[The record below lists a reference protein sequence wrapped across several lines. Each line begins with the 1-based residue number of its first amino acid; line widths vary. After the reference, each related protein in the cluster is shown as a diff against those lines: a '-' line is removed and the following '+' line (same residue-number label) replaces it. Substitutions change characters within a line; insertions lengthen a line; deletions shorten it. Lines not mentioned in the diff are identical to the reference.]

1 MSRFRLSLI
10 IVICVLLIGGVTIW
24 AAVRVGDSEEE
35 IPLSNTPANVI
46 EAANSALPG
55 GEITEVE
62 IEVEDGE
69 TIYEVEKV
77 VDGEEYEIEVTADGV
92 VKEVEKEG
100 EEEDDE
106 EDDD

>member
-1 MSRFRLSLI
+1 MSRSRLSLI
-10 IVICVLLIGGVTIW
+10 IVACVLLIGGVTIW
-24 AAVRVGDSEEE
+24 AAVRNGGSEEN
-35 IPLSNTPANVI
+35 ILLSDTPANVI
-46 EAANSALPG
+46 EAANNAVPG

-62 IEVEDGE
+62 MEVEDGE

-77 VDGEEYEIEVTADGV
+77 VDGVEYDIDVTPEGI

-100 EEEDDE
+100 EDDE

>member
-10 IVICVLLIGGVTIW
+10 IVVCVLLIGGVTLW
-24 AAVRVGDSEEE
+24 AAVRNGDSEQR
-35 IPLSNTPANVI
+35 ILLSNTPANVI
-46 EAANSALPG
+46 EAANNAVPG

-62 IEVEDGE
+62 MEVEDGE
-69 TIYEVEKV
+69 TVYEVEKV
-77 VDGEEYEIEVTADGV
+77 VDGVEYDIDVTPEGV

-100 EEEDDE
+100 DDEDDE

>member
-10 IVICVLLIGGVTIW
+10 IVVCVLLIGGVTLW
-24 AAVRVGDSEEE
+24 AAVRNGGIEEK
-35 IPLSNTPANVI
+35 IPLSNVPASVI
-46 EAANSALPG
+46 DAANAAVPG

-62 IEVEDGE
+62 MEVEDGE

-77 VDGEEYEIEVTADGV
+77 VDGVEYDIDVTADGV

>member
-24 AAVRVGDSEEE
+24 AAVRNGDSEEE

-46 EAANSALPG
+46 EAANSAVTG

-62 IEVEDGE
+62 MEVEDGE

-77 VDGEEYEIEVTADGV
+77 VDGVEYEIEVTADGV
-92 VKEVEKEG
+92 VKEIEKEG

>member
-24 AAVRVGDSEEE
+24 AAVRNGDNEEN
-35 IPLSNTPANVI
+35 IPLSNIPANVI
-46 EAANSALPG
+46 EAANNALPG
-55 GEITEVE
+55 GQITEVE
-62 IEVEDGE
+62 MEVEDGQV
-69 TIYEVEKV
+69 IYEVEKV

-100 EEEDDE
+100 EEEDE

>member
-10 IVICVLLIGGVTIW
+10 IVICILLIGGVTLW
-24 AAVRVGDSEEE
+24 AAVRNGGSEEN
-35 IPLSNTPANVI
+35 IPLSNTPAKVI
-46 EAANSALPG
+46 EAANNAVPG

-77 VDGEEYEIEVTADGV
+77 VDGVEYDIDVTADGV

-100 EEEDDE
+100 DDEDDE

>member
-1 MSRFRLSLI
+1 MSRFKLSLV

-24 AAVRVGDSEEE
+24 AAVRNGDGEEN
-35 IPLSNTPANVI
+35 IPLSNTPTNVI
-46 EAANSALPG
+46 EAANNAVPG

-62 IEVEDGE
+62 MEVEDGE

-77 VDGEEYEIEVTADGV
+77 VDGVEYDIDVTADGV
-92 VKEVEKEG
+92 VKEVEREG
-100 EEEDDE
+100 EDDE

>member
-10 IVICVLLIGGVTIW
+10 IVICVLLIGGVTLW
-24 AAVRVGDSEEE
+24 AAVRSGDSEEN
-35 IPLSNTPANVI
+35 IPLSDTPANVI
-46 EAANSALPG
+46 EAANNAVTG

-62 IEVEDGE
+62 MEVEDGE

-77 VDGEEYEIEVTADGV
+77 VDGVEYDIDVTADGV
-92 VKEVEKEG
+92 VKEIEKEG

>member
-1 MSRFRLSLI
+1 MSRSRLSLI
-10 IVICVLLIGGVTIW
+10 IVVCVLLIGGVTIW
-24 AAVRVGDSEEE
+24 AAVRNGGSEEN
-35 IPLSNTPANVI
+35 ILLSDTPANVI
-46 EAANSALPG
+46 EAANNAVPG

-62 IEVEDGE
+62 MEVEDGE

-77 VDGEEYEIEVTADGV
+77 VDGVEYDIDVTPEGI

-100 EEEDDE
+100 EDDE